1 MRKILDQLPPND
13 PGLIYRCLT
22 RFVLCI
28 NHFHIICFVS
38 HYAHFVYEAKLFTN
52 YPPASEA
59 GLRLHMRGSPQ
70 TSSCIGFAMDFC
82 SMFNFIYYFFGY
94 SFSLGGSPSMRVFWR
109 MLTYGSWIQERK
121 EKFGERIA
129 ALQQL
134 VSPYGKVML
143 VLNLHCFL
151 YLGWLWRRSGYGHVR
166 GALPCLC
173 YFFNT
178 VLVIS
183 VALM

>member
-1 MRKILDQLPPND
+1 MSLCIVLYSLFHLFCSCVVFVAGEYRTVKWLNLKEALTPLMRKILDQLPPND

-94 SFSLGGSPSMRVFWR
+94 SFSLGGGLQAWEF
-109 MLTYGSWIQERK
+109 
-121 EKFGERIA
+121 FGECWLMVHGYRKGKRN
-129 ALQQL
+129 L
-134 VSPYGKVML
+134 V
-143 VLNLHCFL
+143 NE
-151 YLGWLWRRSGYGHVR
+151 
-166 GALPCLC
+166 
-173 YFFNT
+173 
-178 VLVIS
+178 
-183 VALM
+183 